1 MVTAA
6 ARRVLCDAAGWSARH
21 RHGGTV
27 PLLTRE
33 LAGTLAGSTRL
44 HARIYGAN
52 TAVAFLGVLAAG
64 YGLIPV
70 LGLPRSM
77 QAMAGINLLAA
88 VFCVVGI

>member
-1 MVTAA
+1 M
-6 ARRVLCDAAGWSARH
+6 
-21 RHGGTV
+21 